1 MDEKTLKE
9 LIENEGADFYD
20 TEVVSENGNNIYR
33 IYITCKDGVN
43 LDLCAKISNVIS
55 PILDLNPPIKG
66 QYFLEVSS
74 PGIERKLKKPRHF
87 MGSIGE
93 EIKVQLV
100 NTDKIKGT
108 LKNADEKSIRVE
120 EDDQMLEIFYD
131 DIFKAKT
138 YVQW

>member
-20 TEVVSENGNNIYR
+20 TEVASENGNNIYR

-43 LDLCAKISNVIS
+43 LDLCAKISNIIS

-66 QYFLEVSS
+66 QYYLEVSS

-100 NTDKIKGT
+100 NTDKIIGT
-108 LKNADEKSIRVE
+108 LKNADEKSIHVE
-120 EDDQMLEIFYD
+120 EDGEILEIAYD